1 METNDK
7 RETGKAS
14 DTDKKYDG
22 TKDEYG
28 GVMTG
33 TGYGRQ
39 AEESKENTEKPETGD
54 SASAAEKDEVDN
66 EENKET
72 KGFNA
77 GLGQGSGYDKNSDRK
92 K

>member
-7 RETGKAS
+7 RDTGKAFEN
-14 DTDKKYDG
+14 DKKYEG

-54 SASAAEKDEVDN
+54 KAIAAKDDEGDY
-66 EENKET
+66 EENKKT

-77 GLGQGSGYDKNSDRK
+77 GFGQGSGYDKNSNRK